1 MRLSY
6 RRYITFT
13 LLFGANSIAWA
24 HGSDM
29 RVLLIFPMSLLA
41 AMLTPI
47 TSFYA
52 KKLGRVNTLVSLVIA
67 FPISVVL
74 ITLVVLVISGGEIS
88 INKFEAFIKEL
99 FTSALGAY
107 LVVAVAIVWKPVLWS
122 LNKLHVK

>member
-1 MRLSY
+1 
-6 RRYITFT
+6 
-13 LLFGANSIAWA
+13 
-24 HGSDM
+24 M